1 MTVNRTIIIGLF
13 TISLVLASW
22 HPLAAGQYGP
32 GVSDTEI
39 KIGNTMPYSGPA
51 SAYAVIGKAEAAYF
65 AMINDQGGVN
75 GRKINFISR
84 DDGYSPPKTVE
95 VVRKLVEQDQV
106 LLLFNTLGTAPNL
119 AIRGYLNEN
128 KIPQLFVASGA
139 EAWNDPKHFPWSM
152 GYAPSYRLE
161 ARIYGRHILKNIP
174 GARVAVLYQNDDS
187 GKDYLEGLREG
198 LADQAGRLIVAT
210 QSYETTDPTV
220 DSQIAAL
227 QGSGANVL
235 LTAAFAKV
243 AAQTIRKL
251 YDINWRP
258 TNFLSVTAISVK
270 QVMQPAGPEKGIG
283 IISATFGKEVSDPQ
297 WHDAPDYKEWL
308 AWMKKYNPSAD
319 LNDNLNGY
327 GYVTAHRMV
336 AVLRTCGDNLT
347 RENVMKQAAS
357 IYDDHPPLALPGMV
371 VSTSAGD
378 YAPIKQMQLIKFDG
392 TTWKLFGALISG
404 AMN

>member
-13 TISLVLASW
+13 TISLVLACG

-51 SAYAVIGKAEAAYF
+51 SAYATVGKAEAAYF

-75 GRKINFISR
+75 GRKVNFISR

-128 KIPQLFVASGA
+128 KIPQLFLGSGA
-139 EAWNDPKHFPWSM
+139 ETWNDPKHFPWSM
-152 GYAPSYRLE
+152 GYAPTYRLE
-161 ARIYGRHILKNIP
+161 GRIYGRYVLSNLP
-174 GARVAVLYQNDDS
+174 GAKIGVLYQDDDL
-187 GKDYLEGLREG
+187 GKDYLAGLREG
-198 LADQAGRLIVAT
+198 LADQAGKLIVAT
-210 QSYETTDPTV
+210 QSYETTDATV

-235 LTAAFAKV
+235 LTAAIPKF
-243 AAQTIRKL
+243 AAQTIRKT
-251 YDINWRP
+251 YDIGWRP
-258 TNFLSVTAISVK
+258 THFLSVTAISVK
-270 QVMQPAGPEKGIG
+270 QVMQPAGVEKGVG
-283 IISATFGKEVSDPQ
+283 IISATYAKEVSDPQ

-319 LNDNLNGY
+319 LNDNLNAY
-327 GYVTAHRMV
+327 GYVLAHRMV
-336 AVLRTCGDNLT
+336 AVLKACGDNLT
-347 RENVMKQAAS
+347 RENVLKQAAS
-357 IYDDHPPLALPGMV
+357 IYDDNAPLALPGMV
-371 VSTSAGD
+371 VSTSAED